1 MSTAVVTRNKVVSV
15 TYRIVNQAGET
26 VEYRDLPVEY
36 VHGGAS
42 DLFPKIEQAL
52 DGCRVGDHVQVTLTP
67 AEGFGERD
75 PKLSFTDDIDNAPPE
90 LRQVGMEFEAQ
101 NAKGEAMMLRVT
113 HVGDGKITVDAN
125 HPLAGQT
132 LTFDVT
138 VVAIRD
144 ATAEEIRTGQAQGSA
159 APLQ

>member
-1 MSTAVVTRNKVVSV
+1 VVVARNKVVSV
-15 TYRIVNQAGET
+15 TYRIRDQAGAI
-26 VEYRDLPVEY
+26 VEVRDLPVDY

-42 DLFPKIEQAL
+42 ALFPKIEQAL
-52 DGCRVGDHVQVTLTP
+52 ESRHIGDRIEVTLTP
-67 AEGFGERD
+67 AEGFGEPD
-75 PKLSFTDDIDNAPPE
+75 PKLKFTDDLDNAPPE

-101 NAKGEAMMLRVT
+101 NAKGEAMLLRVT

-125 HPLAGQT
+125 HPLAGKT

-144 ATAEEIRTGQAQGSA
+144 ASAEEIRTGQAQGSA